1 MRSTI
6 IWLTGEFR
14 MRKSY
19 RGIWDSITTRLLTTP
34 EAFFVDPDS
43 PTKLDN
49 SKKSG
54 SVAGNPVNIRILN
67 HDFTADYIVE
77 KVLGMV

>member
-1 MRSTI
+1 
-6 IWLTGEFR
+6 

-19 RGIWDSITTRLLTTP
+19 RDIWDPIRTRLQTTP
-34 EAFFVDPDS
+34 GAFFVDPDYL
-43 PTKLDN
+43 TKLDN

-54 SVAGNPVNIRILN
+54 SVVQLAVNIRILN